1 VPIGTEVGDS
11 HSAIH
16 LVVGEAGAV
25 EAAGEGADV
34 DAGPIEVIVESEA

>member
-1 VPIGTEVGDS
+1 VGDS

-25 EAAGEGADV
+25 EAAGEEADI
-34 DAGPIEVIVESEA
+34 DDGPIEVMVESEA